1 MKLGGVKIRL
11 LWGDAACPRPA
22 FRIDTLVGLARP
34 AFRIDTLVGLAELR
48 LALNRR
54 NINMRNAELRQ
65 ALDACFVLS
74 GCVTNVVS
82 RS

>member
-1 MKLGGVKIRL
+1 LKLGGVKIRL
-11 LWGDAACPRPA
+11 LCDDDACPRPA
-22 FRIDTLVGLARP
+22 FRIDTLAC
-34 AFRIDTLVGLAELR
+34 LAELR

-54 NINMRNAELRQ
+54 NINMRNAELSQ

-74 GCVTNVVS
+74 GCVTKVFS